1 MDEADLLTRLGS
13 ARRYPEL
20 ERLICAAAINSDLA
34 TLLLNDPAVAV
45 ELLGYDFRL
54 SPAECSL
61 LTSIQGATD
70 IYDFASRLRDQIRQ
84 RG

>member
-1 MDEADLLTRLGS
+1 MDEADLLSRLGS

-20 ERLICAAAINSDLA
+20 ERLICAAAINPDLA
-34 TLLLNDPAVAV
+34 MLLINDPAVALD
-45 ELLGYDFRL
+45 LLGYDFRL

-61 LTSIQGATD
+61 VTSVRGATD
-70 IYDFASRLRDQIRQ
+70 IYDFASRLRDQIQQ